1 MGSKGGST
9 TNTTNQPPKEVMEM
23 YKYITSQGKELQ
35 QKPYEGYS
43 GQLVAPLNPIQEQS
57 IAQVQNSSQA
67 ASPYL
72 QGAGA
77 STAAAGYGYTPQG
90 FQQGVGQYMSPYMQN
105 VVQGT
110 MANLAENQAQQRNY
124 LTNKLISG
132 GAFGG
137 DRGGVMAAEL
147 ARQQQLATGKTIGDL
162 LQGGYTQAADLYNK
176 GLAGQLT
183 SAAQFGDIGTKL
195 QGSQLSGAEAL
206 GKAGSVPY
214 SIAQAQNAANY
225 QQFAQQ
231 QAYPFQS
238 LGFLANIASGLGGGM
253 GGSSSTTTPG
263 PSALGQILG
272 GLTTLGSLFQFS
284 DKRMKDDVEK
294 IGETFDGQ
302 PIYSFKYKGEDK
314 TNIGLMAQDVE
325 KKHPEAV
332 KNVGGLKAVNYE
344 AATRGA
350 ADRGHFAEGGAS
362 QGGLVPAG
370 MERMA
375 FARGGIGLTP
385 YIDDPLY
392 EFMGANAKVPFIS
405 YIPALDIKGSGGSSK
420 IPTAPEY
427 EDKPSEWVKGI
438 QAMPEWQKANLKSNL
453 KNFLDPKSY
462 SLGDNYWVTESGDV
476 RRFAEG
482 GLVPRTAHADGE
494 PAPMGDDQ
502 TVPADRKMNVF
513 EHILGRPLSD
523 EARSGMLAAGLGMLA
538 SRSPFASVAVGEGA
552 LGGLNTYYNAIKN
565 KMEQTKTAFDINK
578 GQQEIDIRRG
588 ELGVSQRQVAIKE
601 LENKIA
607 ILNMLRARAAGYL
620 ATPGGTIPPDL
631 QSDIDALMRDT
642 GVLRSAINVGTA
654 TPPSMSS
661 SGLAGGVT
669 AAPEQG
675 GLVPP
680 VVTAPSKP
688 PATTTA
694 ETTAPVV
701 KSETA
706 TAPAPTTTTTPPVTT
721 EKPVVEVAP
730 TETKAST
737 GFKLPPSMDPEV
749 LEADAARIAQLGFGE
764 QAAEKIK
771 RATEL
776 RTAIGRDGGLYI
788 NGQFVP
794 LPDYAEQIAA
804 REAKKTKAQKEEES
818 KFELVDV
825 MQPDGTVIQMP
836 KSEALKS
843 GQVIKS
849 IPAATLE
856 AQKLTA
862 TENSKRSVEAGQ
874 FLSELPAVNQIQ
886 NGLINAYT
894 KIDMNRA
901 TPLQADIIG
910 TIKSFPA
917 LDNTLKSMGIDVD
930 KNGFQ
935 GMADA
940 AAKDAITDAFNR
952 LSSNAASRTTNMQ
965 LKETLLSVADTP
977 KAPAARYQV
986 IVQQQAMIM
995 AEEEKYRAWNKVAG
1009 KESWSQF
1016 IDKWTS
1022 NPEHSIEHYMQKAT
1036 DKVPYFKGMTEAD
1049 INNLEYK
1056 RGGESAQKPSAPK
1069 KIVRSGK
1076 VLEGPNAG
1084 KTVIEYSDGTRE
1096 YQ

>member
-1 MGSKGGST
+1 
-9 TNTTNQPPKEVMEM
+9 
-23 YKYITSQGKELQ
+23 
-35 QKPYEGYS
+35 
-43 GQLVAPLNPIQEQS
+43 
-57 IAQVQNSSQA
+57 
-67 ASPYL
+67 
-72 QGAGA
+72 
-77 STAAAGYGYTPQG
+77 
-90 FQQGVGQYMSPYMQN
+90 
-105 VVQGT
+105 
-110 MANLAENQAQQRNY
+110 
-124 LTNKLISG
+124 
-132 GAFGG
+132 
-137 DRGGVMAAEL
+137 
-147 ARQQQLATGKTIGDL
+147 
-162 LQGGYTQAADLYNK
+162 
-176 GLAGQLT
+176 
-183 SAAQFGDIGTKL
+183 
-195 QGSQLSGAEAL
+195 
-206 GKAGSVPY
+206 
-214 SIAQAQNAANY
+214 
-225 QQFAQQ
+225 
-231 QAYPFQS
+231 
-238 LGFLANIASGLGGGM
+238 M
-253 GGSSSTTTPG
+253 GGSSSTTTPS
-263 PSALGQILG
+263 PSGLGQILG

-344 AATRGA
+344 AATRDA

-370 MERMA
+370 MERTA
-375 FARGGIGLTP
+375 FARGGIGLMP

-392 EFMGANAKVPFIS
+392 EFMGANAKVPFVS

-438 QAMPEWQKANLKSNL
+438 QAMPEWQKANLKANL
-453 KNFLDPKSY
+453 LDLMSY
-462 SLGDNYWVTESGDV
+462 YKVSGDSGLGGKSNQ
-476 RRFAEG
+476 AMYAYG

-494 PAPMGDDQ
+494 PAPTGDDQ
-502 TVPADRKMNVF
+502 TVPAERKMNVF

-565 KMEQTKTAFDINK
+565 KMEQAKTAFDINK

-654 TPPSMSS
+654 APPSMAS
-661 SGLAGGVT
+661 SGLAGGAT
-669 AAPEQG
+669 AAPVQG

-688 PATTTA
+688 SATTTA
-694 ETTAPVV
+694 DTTAPVV
-701 KSETA
+701 KSEA
-706 TAPAPTTTTTPPVTT
+706 APAPTTTTTPTVTT

-749 LEADAARIAQLGFGE
+749 LEADATRIAQLGFGE

-825 MQPDGTVIQMP
+825 MQPDGIVIQMP

-849 IPAATLE
+849 LPAATLK
-856 AQKLTA
+856 AQELTA

-874 FLSELPAVNQIQ
+874 FLSELTAVNQIQ

-917 LDNTLKSMGIDVD
+917 LDETLKSLGYDVD

-952 LSSNAASRTTNMQ
+952 LASNAASRTTNMQ

-1009 KESWSQF
+1009 KETWNQF

-1049 INNLEYK
+1049 INNLEFK
-1056 RGGESAQKPSAPK
+1056 RGGEKSDQKPSASK

-1084 KTVIEYSDGTRE
+1084 KTIIEYSDGTRE